1 MILFCLYYS
10 VLQKLYGFGKIKQ
23 NLNTHSEVQRQ
34 MKKSQLITLVIMF
47 VAVSIFIWVGACDD
61 DTSNIPNPD
70 STISIQVTPSKN
82 TAAPT
87 ATPEATAAPTSNPAG
102 QVDFAKLSGLSTN
115 ELDTYASFDSK
126 EFTDSATTQALAD
139 CKYLLSNP
147 GNGTNDVYLAFLLHY
162 SDVNPR
168 VEKLLD
174 LAKDENVKFTFFVS
188 SMYLNDE
195 ENAETIKKIYKE
207 GHTIGSRGDKS
218 IDQLSVSA
226 ETLADSLLSM
236 ENRLKEI
243 VGQEASIK
251 VYSPDKIS
259 QRNAKLVNM
268 MGYTVTFKLCNF
280 VTDSGSRDEL
290 YNGIQF
296 QSSEISDKLV
306 TQVTSFVEWATAQG
320 YTFKGF

>member
-1 MILFCLYYS
+1 
-10 VLQKLYGFGKIKQ
+10 LQKVCDFGKIKQ
-23 NLNTHSEVQRQ
+23 NFNTHSEVLEQ
-34 MKKSQLITLVIMF
+34 MKKSQLITLVILF
-47 VAVSIFIWVGACDD
+47 VAVSIFIWVGACGE

-70 STISIQVTPSKN
+70 ATIPKQ
-82 TAAPT
+82 TAQSGQPAT
-87 ATPEATAAPTSNPAG
+87 ASPEATAQPTSQPEEI
-102 QVDFAKLSGLSTN
+102 DFAKLNGLSTQ
-115 ELDTYASFDSK
+115 ELDTYASFESK
-126 EFTDSATTQALAD
+126 EFSDSATTEALSD

-188 SMYLNDE
+188 SMYLNEE
-195 ENAETIKKIYKE
+195 ENASTIKRIYEE
-207 GHTIGSRGDKS
+207 GHAIGSRGDKS

-226 ETLADSLLSM
+226 EALADSLKAMQL
-236 ENRLKEI
+236 RLTEI
-243 VGQEASIK
+243 AGQGAVMS

-259 QRNAKLVNM
+259 QRNAKLANM
-268 MGYTVTFKLCNF
+268 LGYTVTFKLCNF

-296 QSSEISDKLV
+296 QSSEISDNLV

-320 YTFKGF
+320 YTFKGFKGE